1 MFCEKRDSVNRRSRG
16 REFGEAPLRDGYAPL
31 SRSSESRSI
40 RRTFAGVRALT
51 EPHASSAS
59 TPLPNLHERDGLPS
73 VDNAANGCT
82 THGNAPT
89 APSTHASIGAKHP
102 QNTSFLCRDTLTGRA
117 SRRLGRRFTAT
128 HAQATECDATLA
140 AAAARSRRPAT
151 YRYCTL
157 RHEVLANGT
166 TTSERRVHVASAGTA
181 RSQH

>member
-82 THGNAPT
+82 THGNASDCT
-89 APSTHASIGAKHP
+89 VNACLDRCEASPEHKFP
-102 QNTSFLCRDTLTGRA
+102 VS
-117 SRRLGRRFTAT
+117 
-128 HAQATECDATLA
+128 
-140 AAAARSRRPAT
+140 
-151 YRYCTL
+151 
-157 RHEVLANGT
+157 
-166 TTSERRVHVASAGTA
+166 
-181 RSQH
+181 